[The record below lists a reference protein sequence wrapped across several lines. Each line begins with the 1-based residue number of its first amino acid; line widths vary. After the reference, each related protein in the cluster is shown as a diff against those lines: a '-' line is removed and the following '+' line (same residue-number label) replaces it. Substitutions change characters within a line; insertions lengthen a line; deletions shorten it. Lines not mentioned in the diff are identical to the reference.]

1 MAKDFCMT
9 TQQLLSP
16 FRRAVENFQMIK
28 DGDKIAVG
36 LSGGKDSVTLLTLLA
51 AMKRFYPKKF
61 DLVAI
66 TVDMGFDYDKNEVK
80 ALSDHCESLSVP
92 YFIEKTDIGQI
103 LFEIRK
109 ETNPCSLCSKLRR
122 GALNTVAKNQGC
134 NKLALGHHADDLVET
149 LFLSMIYEGR
159 FSTFEPV
166 TYLSKADITLIRPMI
181 YIEEKDISA
190 YAKDLPTVFNP
201 CPADKHT
208 QREYVKNLIASIKA
222 DVPFAKDRILSAIY
236 HPNRNHLFGEA
247 IEKLKEQG
255 YFDKENTD

>member
-1 MAKDFCMT
+1 MT

-16 FRRAVENFQMIK
+16 FRRAIENFSMIRE
-28 DGDKIAVG
+28 GDKIAVG
-36 LSGGKDSVTLLTLLA
+36 LSGGKDSVTLLTLFA
-51 AMKRFYPKKF
+51 ALKRFYPKNF

-66 TVDMGFDYDKNEVK
+66 TVDMGFDYDKTQVK
-80 ALSDHCESLSVP
+80 ALKAHCESLSVP
-92 YFIEKTDIGQI
+92 YFIEKTDIGAI
-103 LFEIRK
+103 LFDIRK

-122 GALNTVAKNQGC
+122 GALNTVAKSQGC

-181 YIEEKDISA
+181 YIEERDIAA

-236 HPNRNHLFGEA
+236 NPDRNHLFGEA
-247 IEKLKEQG
+247 VEKLKEQG
-255 YFDKENTD
+255 YFDDEKNS

>member
-1 MAKDFCMT
+1 MT

-16 FRRAVENFQMIK
+16 LRRAVENYRMINE
-28 DGDKIAVG
+28 GDKIAVG
-36 LSGGKDSVTLLTLLA
+36 LSGGKDSVTLLTLMA
-51 AMKRFYPKKF
+51 ALKRFYPKHF
-61 DLVAI
+61 DLIAI
-66 TVDMGFDYDKNEVK
+66 TVDMGFDYDKNEVE
-80 ALSDHCESLSVP
+80 ALKRHCESLSVQ
-92 YFIEKTDIGQI
+92 YIIEKTDIGAI
-103 LFEIRK
+103 LFDIRK

-122 GALNTVAKNQGC
+122 GALNTVAKKEGC

-166 TYLSKADITLIRPMI
+166 TYLSKADITLIRPML
-181 YIEEKDISA
+181 YIEEKDIAA
-190 YAKDLPTVFNP
+190 YSKDLPTVFNP

-236 HPNRNHLFGEA
+236 NPDRNHLFGEA

-255 YFDKENTD
+255 YFDEEDG

>member
-1 MAKDFCMT
+1 MT

-16 FRRAVENFQMIK
+16 LRRAVDQYQMIK
-28 DGDKIAVG
+28 EGDRIAVG
-36 LSGGKDSVTLLTLLA
+36 LSGGKDSITLLSLLA
-51 AMKRFYPKKF
+51 ALKRFYTNSF

-66 TVDMGFDYDKNEVK
+66 TIDLGFDLDKAQVAAQKEY
-80 ALSDHCESLSVP
+80 CESINVP
-92 YFIEKTDIGQI
+92 LIVEKTEIGKI

-122 GALNTVAKNQGC
+122 GALNTVAINNGC

-166 TYLSKADITLIRPMI
+166 TYLTKSEITLIRPML
-181 YIEEKDISA
+181 YIEEKDIAA
-190 YAKDLPTVFNP
+190 YAKDLPVVFNP

-208 QREYVKNLIASIKA
+208 RREYVKELIDGIKK
-222 DVPFAKDRILSAIY
+222 DVPFAKARILSAIY
-236 HPNRNHLFGEA
+236 NPERNHLFDDA
-247 IEKLKEQG
+247 VKKLKESG
-255 YFDKENTD
+255 YFDKK

>member
-1 MAKDFCMT
+1 MT

-16 FRRAVENFQMIK
+16 FRRAIENFKMIS

-51 AMKRFYPKKF
+51 AMKRFYPKPF
-61 DLVAI
+61 ELIAI
-66 TVDMGFDYDKNEVK
+66 TVDLGYEYDKRQTE
-80 ALSDHCESLSVP
+80 ALSKYCEDLGVRL
-92 YFIEKTDIGQI
+92 ITEKTDIGTI
-103 LFEIRK
+103 LFDIRK

-122 GALNTVAKNQGC
+122 GALNTVAKKEGC
-134 NKLALGHHADDLVET
+134 TKLALGHHADDLVET

-166 TYLSKADITLIRPMI
+166 TYLSKADITLIRPML
-181 YIEEKDISA
+181 YIEERDIIAFS
-190 YAKDLPTVFNP
+190 KDLPTVFNP

-208 QREYVKNLIASIKA
+208 RRQYVKDLIASIKA

-236 HPNRNHLFGEA
+236 HPERNHLFGEA
-247 IEKLKEQG
+247 IAKLKEQG
-255 YFDKENTD
+255 YFDEENPI